1 MILELSDVQSGYGKI
16 TILHGVSMSVA
27 RGEIV
32 TVLGPNG
39 AGKSTLMKAIAGHLP
54 TSEGKIDLDG
64 VRIDGSGASK
74 AAAAG
79 VGYVP
84 QERNVFEELSVIE
97 NLRVTANAAR
107 EAMNTIDAMFEKF
120 PFLKERKNQRAD
132 TLSGGERQILAI
144 SAALAGRPRVLLLDE
159 PTSGLA
165 PLFVQDIV
173 DWIADVAEE
182 GTAVVWVVE
191 QSPETILRVSDR
203 TYVMDGGQISREIPS
218 SELLDP
224 EELRKV
230 FLGDQREGH
239 QNGA

>member
-1 MILELSDVQSGYGKI
+1 VILELRNVHAGYGKI
-16 TILHGVSMSVA
+16 TILHGVSLTA
-27 RGEIV
+27 GRGEII
-32 TVLGPNG
+32 TVIGPNG
-39 AGKSTLMKAIAGHLP
+39 AGKSTLMKAVAGHLP
-54 TSEGKIDLDG
+54 TTEGEVRLDG

-97 NLRVTANAAR
+97 NLRVTANAVRDATD
-107 EAMNTIDAMFEKF
+107 TIDATFERF
-120 PFLKERKNQRAD
+120 PFLAERGNQRAD

-165 PLFVQDIV
+165 PIFVQNIV
-173 DWIADVAEE
+173 DWISEVAEE

-191 QSPETILRVSDR
+191 QSPEAILRISDR

-230 FLGDQREGH
+230 FLGDQREGR

>member
-1 MILELSDVQSGYGKI
+1 MILELHNVHAGYGKI
-16 TILHGVSMSVA
+16 TILHGVSLTA
-27 RGEIV
+27 GRGEII
-32 TVLGPNG
+32 TVIGPNG
-39 AGKSTLMKAIAGHLP
+39 AGKSTLMKAVAGHLP
-54 TSEGKIDLDG
+54 TTEGEVQLDG

-107 EAMNTIDAMFEKF
+107 DATNTIDATFERF
-120 PFLKERKNQRAD
+120 PFLAERGNQRAD

-165 PLFVQDIV
+165 PIFVQNIV
-173 DWIADVAEE
+173 DWISEVAEE

-191 QSPETILRVSDR
+191 QSPEAILRISDR

-230 FLGDQREGH
+230 FLGDQREGR